1 MRNRKSGKGADV
13 SKPLSGKALQM
24 VADRFKALSDPM
36 RLRLLEGLRPS
47 EKTVSQLVQFAETT
61 QANASKHLSIL
72 ADADMVGRRKV
83 GNNVY
88 YFVSDDSI
96 FDLCQMVCRRVQT
109 DLESKVAEFGG

>member
-1 MRNRKSGKGADV
+1 MRNHKSGKGINV

-36 RLRLLEGLRPS
+36 RLRLLEGLRSS
-47 EKTVSQLVQFAETT
+47 EKTVSQLVEFAETT
-61 QANASKHLSIL
+61 QANASKHLSVL

-88 YFVSDDSI
+88 YFVLDDSI
-96 FDLCQMVCRRVQT
+96 FDLCQTVCRRVQS